1 MIFGNILDIIIT
13 IVHSLINIYIWVIIA
28 TVVISW
34 INLDSNNRIVV
45 ILHNLTEPLFARIR
59 NKIPLVYANVDFTPL
74 FVLII
79 LQVIDMA
86 VVKSLSNYIS
96 KSFQ

>member
-79 LQVIDMA
+79 LQVIDMV

>member
-45 ILHNLTEPLFARIR
+45 ILRNLTEPLFARIR